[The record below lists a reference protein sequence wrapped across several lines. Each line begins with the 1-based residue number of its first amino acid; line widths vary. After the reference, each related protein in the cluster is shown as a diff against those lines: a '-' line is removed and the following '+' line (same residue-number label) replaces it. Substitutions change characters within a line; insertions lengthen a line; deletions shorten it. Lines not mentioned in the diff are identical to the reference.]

1 MPTHTA
7 ATRDTPLSTPFKI
20 GWLALLTISA
30 LATLGHIGLSLA
42 MMEEAT
48 LFLGW
53 AAFNLYS
60 TIVLYIPFRRGEPW
74 AWYTTWLLV
83 VGFAAPILL
92 TRESF
97 VVWYIGAAGIM
108 ALSLLLTRAAFL
120 QKGSGA
126 GWKRQ
131 S

>member
-1 MPTHTA
+1 M
-7 ATRDTPLSTPFKI
+7 ATQAMDTRSTTFMI
-20 GWLALLTISA
+20 GWIALLVISA
-30 LATLGHIGLSLA
+30 LWTLGHLMLIFFLPDD
-42 MMEEAT
+42 AT

-60 TIVLYIPFRRGEPW
+60 TLVLYIPFRRGEKW

-108 ALSLLLTRAAFL
+108 ALSLLLTRPAFF